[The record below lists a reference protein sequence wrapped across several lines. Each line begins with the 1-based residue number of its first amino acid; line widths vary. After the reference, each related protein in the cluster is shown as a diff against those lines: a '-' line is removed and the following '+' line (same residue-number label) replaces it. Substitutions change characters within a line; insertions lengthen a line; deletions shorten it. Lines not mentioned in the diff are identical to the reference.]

1 MPQPLS
7 MDLRER
13 IADAVHNGLSRNA
26 AAKKFAVAPSSAIK
40 LMQALK
46 KTGSLEPK
54 QMGGHCKAILEPHE
68 ETLRALVAGTP
79 DATLAEL
86 GAALARKRIKVG
98 RSALAAFLAK
108 LGLSF
113 KKNPARQRTR
123 QARRGRSPQS
133 PDCRPAGDGHRPARL
148 HR

>member
-1 MPQPLS
+1 MPSPLS

-13 IADAVHNGLSRNA
+13 IADAVHGGLSRNA
-26 AAKKFAVAPSSAIK
+26 AALKFAVAPSSAVK

-54 QMGGHCKAILEPHE
+54 QMGGYGKAILEPHE
-68 ETLRALVAGTP
+68 ETVRALVEATP

-86 GAALARKRIKVG
+86 GEALARKRIKVG
-98 RSALAAFLAK
+98 RSALSAFLAK

-113 KKNPARQRTR
+113 KKNPARQRAIA
-123 QARRGRSPQS
+123 ARRG
-133 PDCRPAGDGHRPARL
+133 
-148 HR
+148 